1 MTDSSRLE
9 DYLETI
15 FAIEISGELPT
26 ITGIAKRLEI
36 TKGTVTTGVKRL
48 VKSMMLEHE
57 PYGSVRLTEAGRQK
71 ALTIYRRHENV
82 SFLFSEILGIE
93 RERAESLACLLEHE
107 IDQNLEQ
114 KLFILVDFFCRG
126 RRYGED
132 WLYRLQKELTHEY
145 DLPKPLAMMEHGE
158 PCEVVRLSSVGPLR
172 IRLLE
177 MGLVPGTT
185 LTLDGVAPLGDP
197 LKIRVR
203 GIELSLRKSEAT
215 TVWVRPLQKG
225 PMKGRS

>member
-1 MTDSSRLE
+1 MNLMVLCALQMREGRKLS
-9 DYLETI
+9 
-15 FAIEISGELPT
+15 
-26 ITGIAKRLEI
+26 
-36 TKGTVTTGVKRL
+36 
-48 VKSMMLEHE
+48 
-57 PYGSVRLTEAGRQK
+57 PY
-71 ALTIYRRHENV
+71 IV
-82 SFLFSEILGIE
+82 ST
-93 RERAESLACLLEHE
+93 RMYHY
-107 IDQNLEQ
+107 
-114 KLFILVDFFCRG
+114 FILVDFFCRG